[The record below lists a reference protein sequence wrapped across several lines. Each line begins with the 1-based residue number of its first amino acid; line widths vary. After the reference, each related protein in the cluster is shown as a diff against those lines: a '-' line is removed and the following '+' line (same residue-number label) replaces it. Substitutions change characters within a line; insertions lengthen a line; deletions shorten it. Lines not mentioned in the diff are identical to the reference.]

1 MTDHPRRADDP
12 HAGRARATPDCDRDD
27 VGPGARTVAP
37 SAAAEGGEWATVV
50 RGEAPPARPRRT
62 TATRGRGGEAAAQLG
77 DALASAASPPRSPV
91 PRPSDSSSDRSTAI
105 ARFNNLDTWTCPMP
119 SRAPISRWVHPS

>member
-50 RGEAPPARPRRT
+50 RGEAPAGAAPQNDSDARTRR
-62 TATRGRGGEAAAQLG
+62 RGRRSARGCARERGVAA
-77 DALASAASPPRSPV
+77 PV
-91 PRPSDSSSDRSTAI
+91 
-105 ARFNNLDTWTCPMP
+105 ARATTVGLEL
-119 SRAPISRWVHPS
+119 